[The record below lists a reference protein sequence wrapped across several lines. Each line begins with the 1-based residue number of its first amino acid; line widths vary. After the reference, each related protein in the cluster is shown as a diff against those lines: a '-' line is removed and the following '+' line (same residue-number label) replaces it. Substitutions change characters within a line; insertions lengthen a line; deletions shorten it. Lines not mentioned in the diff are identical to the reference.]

1 MCEYLGNSAL
11 TGQRVESDDESAIKE
26 DLLFCNHSPN
36 FEDLSTL
43 ITNNN
48 NFKVTSME
56 SSNQ

>member
-1 MCEYLGNSAL
+1 MFEYLGNSAL
-11 TGQRVESDDESAIKE
+11 TRQRVEGDDESAIKE
-26 DLLFCNHSPN
+26 DLLFCNHAPN

-43 ITNNN
+43 TTNNN